1 MTTQTTFP
9 TLANEIVSFLD
20 PKTKA
25 EASFH
30 FNEDGVPTVLF
41 LYTYVGSV
49 MVMAT
54 ERSEALV
61 VKKFQQMEE
70 SGVEPTYRSISR

>member
-20 PKTKA
+20 PRTKA

-30 FNEDGVPTVLF
+30 FDHYGVPTVFF

-49 MVMAT
+49 MLMAT
-54 ERSEALV
+54 ERSEALIP
-61 VKKFQQMEE
+61 KKFQEMRE
-70 SGVEPTYRSISR
+70 SGIEPTYHTK